1 MSRHAAAGASVNT
14 VTAGPRSKGR
24 APKSAMAGKRKMVA
38 LTAAVVFVGGV
49 TACSSPTST
58 SAPEPQASASEA
70 TAIPA
75 DVISTPEP
83 QTSASEATGIP
94 ADVIS
99 AYMEAWCFGMGTYDE
114 ATVTC
119 SNDGGALTWEDLN
132 ALLWSQGQGSA
143 SELWHQYT
151 ELGVSEDD
159 YRDCPSEADLRA
171 RLATV
176 EVDPPAISDECL
188 TTVLIQKTKELKESA
203 LEFGTWSKP

>member
-1 MSRHAAAGASVNT
+1 MSKHAAAGASVNT

-49 TACSSPTST
+49 TACSSPTPT

-83 QTSASEATGIP
+83 QTSASEAIGIP

-99 AYMEAWCFGMGTYDE
+99 AYMEAMCVYMGTYDE

-119 SNDGGALTWEDLN
+119 DNDGRTMTWEEVDADTGTAGWAN
-132 ALLWSQGQGSA
+132 LLSYQYQTRGTSA
-143 SELWHQYT
+143 
-151 ELGVSEDD
+151 DD
-159 YRDCPSEADLRA
+159 YRDCPSRDDLRA
-171 RLATV
+171 SEATY
-176 EVDPPAISDECL
+176 DDDSPPISDECL
-188 TTVLIQKTKELKESA
+188 TTVLIEYIKELKG
-203 LEFGTWSKP
+203 F

>member
-1 MSRHAAAGASVNT
+1 MSKHAAAEASVNT

-38 LTAAVVFVGGV
+38 LTAAVVFVGCV

-83 QTSASEATGIP
+83 QASASEATGVP

-99 AYMEAWCFGMGTYDE
+99 AYMEAMCVYMGTYDE

-119 SNDGGALTWEDLN
+119 DNDGRTMTWEEIDADLGTAGWAN
-132 ALLWSQGQGSA
+132 LLSYQYETRGTSA
-143 SELWHQYT
+143 
-151 ELGVSEDD
+151 DD
-159 YRDCPSEADLRA
+159 YRDCPSEAYLRA
-171 RLATV
+171 RQATID
-176 EVDPPAISDECL
+176 VDPTAISDECL
-188 TTVLIQKTKELKESA
+188 TTVLIEYIKELKG
-203 LEFGTWSKP
+203 F

>member
-24 APKSAMAGKRKMVA
+24 APKSAMAGKRTMVA

-58 SAPEPQASASEA
+58 SAPEPQA
-70 TAIPA
+70 
-75 DVISTPEP
+75 
-83 QTSASEATGIP
+83 SASEATGIP

>member
-1 MSRHAAAGASVNT
+1 MSKHAAAEASVNT

-75 DVISTPEP
+75 DVIS
-83 QTSASEATGIP
+83 
-94 ADVIS
+94 
-99 AYMEAWCFGMGTYDE
+99 AYMEAMCVYMGTYDE

-119 SNDGGALTWEDLN
+119 DNDGRTMTWEEIDADLGTAGWAN
-132 ALLWSQGQGSA
+132 LLSYQYETRGTSA
-143 SELWHQYT
+143 
-151 ELGVSEDD
+151 DD
-159 YRDCPSEADLRA
+159 YRDCPSEAYLKA
-171 RLATV
+171 RQATIDM
-176 EVDPPAISDECL
+176 DPTAISDECL
-188 TTVLIQKTKELKESA
+188 TTVLIEYIKELKG
-203 LEFGTWSKP
+203 F

>member
-1 MSRHAAAGASVNT
+1 MSKHAAAGASVNT

-24 APKSAMAGKRKMVA
+24 APKSAMAGKRQMVA

-99 AYMEAWCFGMGTYDE
+99 AYMEAMCVYMGTYDE

-119 SNDGGALTWEDLN
+119 NNDGRTMTWEEIN
-132 ALLWSQGQGSA
+132 ADAGNSGWANQLSY
-143 SELWHQYT
+143 QYT
-151 ELGVSEDD
+151 ISGTSAAD
-159 YRDCPSEADLRA
+159 YRDCPSRDDLRA
-171 RLATV
+171 SEATY
-176 EVDPPAISDECL
+176 DDDSPPISDECL
-188 TTVLIQKTKELKESA
+188 TTVLIEYIKELKG
-203 LEFGTWSKP
+203 F

>member
-1 MSRHAAAGASVNT
+1 MSKHAAAEASVNT

-49 TACSSPTST
+49 TACSSST

-83 QTSASEATGIP
+83 QTSASEAIGIP

-99 AYMEAWCFGMGTYDE
+99 AYMEAMCVYMGTYDE

-119 SNDGGALTWEDLN
+119 DNDGRTMTWEEIDADLGTAGWAN
-132 ALLWSQGQGSA
+132 LLSYQYQTRGTSA
-143 SELWHQYT
+143 
-151 ELGVSEDD
+151 DD
-159 YRDCPSEADLRA
+159 YRDCPSRDDLRA
-171 RLATV
+171 SEATY
-176 EVDPPAISDECL
+176 DDDSPPISDECL
-188 TTVLIQKTKELKESA
+188 TTVLIEYIKELKG
-203 LEFGTWSKP
+203 F